1 MATDLF
7 NSHRIMPAKTKAEL
21 LGLVQGI
28 LADGAIVESEAVFLR
43 SWIDRNSYHQ
53 TWPGNILHQRLTEA
67 LADGHLDQEEQREL
81 LGLLVEYMEN
91 REAYEAASE
100 PVALVQAPEKR
111 RSERS
116 PFDDPTPAI
125 EHLGRSFVLTG
136 DFACGRR
143 SEVASRIEQLGGRVA
158 ANVSRSVHFLIV
170 GTMGSDQWS
179 GENYGTKITAA
190 VKLRNE
196 GVGICIVREQDWF
209 SIASN

>member
-1 MATDLF
+1 MTTDLF
-7 NSHRIMPAKTKAEL
+7 STHRVVPARTKAEL

-28 LADGAIVESEAVFLR
+28 LADGVIVESEAAFLR

-53 TWPGNILHQRLTEA
+53 TWPGNILHERLTLA
-67 LADGHLDQEEQREL
+67 LADGHLDPEEQREL

-91 REAYEAASE
+91 REQYEATSVE
-100 PVALVQAPEKR
+100 VTITAPPAER
-111 RSERS
+111 RSEHS
-116 PFDDPTPAI
+116 PFDDPMPVI

-143 SEVASRIEQLGGRVA
+143 NDVAGRIEQLGGRVA
-158 ANVSRSVHFLIV
+158 SNVSRKVHYLIV
-170 GTMGSDQWS
+170 GTMGSDQWAS
-179 GENYGTKITAA
+179 SNYGSKIEAA

-209 SIASN
+209 PMAKG